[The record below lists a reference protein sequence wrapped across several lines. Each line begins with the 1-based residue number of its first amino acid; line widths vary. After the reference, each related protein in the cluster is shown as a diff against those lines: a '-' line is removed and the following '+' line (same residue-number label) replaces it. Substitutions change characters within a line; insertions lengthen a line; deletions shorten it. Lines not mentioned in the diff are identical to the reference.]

1 MRLCRDCEQWHT
13 TKQWRGNCWKHP
25 WERDKYSETASVPD
39 CRDYTPKVVVPLY
52 QVAAKG
58 G

>member
-25 WERDKYSETASVPD
+25 WERDKWSETASVPE
-39 CRDYTPKVVVPLY
+39 CRDFVDKYAKY
-52 QVAAKG
+52 QTVRQEVQK
-58 G
+58 